1 MCQCVIYKI
10 FSLFLF
16 LFLSSS
22 SSFVTL
28 TISPLS
34 HTYPLSSII
43 LLSLLPSSPFCLLF
57 FLPPSNYPY
66 SPPSNPFL
74 PLSYP
79 FSYYPLPLPLFFPLT
94 SSSSISP
101 PLLPL
106 GQLLELHRG
115 QGKEIYWRDGHICPD
130 EQEYREMVRQSEC
143 TLFPW

>member
-1 MCQCVIYKI
+1 MIYKVSPC
-10 FSLFLF
+10 FF
-16 LFLSSS
+16 SSS
-22 SSFVTL
+22 SFSFVTL

-34 HTYPLSSII
+34 HTFPLSSII
-43 LLSLLPSSPFCLLF
+43 LLSLLPSSPLCLLF
-57 FLPPSNYPY
+57 FLLPLPPSNYPY
-66 SPPSNPFL
+66 PPPSNPFL

-101 PLLPL
+101 PLLPS
-106 GQLLELHRG
+106 GQLLDLHRG

-130 EQEYREMVRQSEC
+130 EQEYRDMVRQSKC